1 MRNFKKIMRQIWR
14 EAQKSP
20 SVQLVLSKTRSA
32 PSIHHRGGFP
42 QSVFSFG
49 LDFERIFK
57 GAPRKLQ
64 TLAKS

>member
-32 PSIHHRGGFP
+32 PSIHHRGGFL

-49 LDFERIFK
+49 LDFERGFK
-57 GAPRKLQ
+57 GASRKLQ